1 MAKRYI
7 HPGARP
13 KTATRTGTNSD
24 CKDSQ
29 RTLDDIIKEQGN
41 DVFTVIL
48 QAESSNSFNLPFEE
62 VQNEESEKGVHEF
75 KLPFGDKDLRKLMMW
90 FREIGWKDQDAMLRF
105 PPDLSKDNRKRVHE
119 IAQSY
124 GLGTSSAGFGER
136 RCISVYSVE
145 HATLGVGKIYL
156 TKEEREKANE
166 IWRLVKQEGDEYKK
180 FSRNEIEEMVLVNKL
195 DPSLEELWKKRESL
209 LEEDIKEKC
218 KISDEK
224 DITIPSEQ

>member
-1 MAKRYI
+1 MVL
-7 HPGARP
+7 
-13 KTATRTGTNSD
+13 SVF
-24 CKDSQ
+24 Q
-29 RTLDDIIKEQGN
+29 R
-41 DVFTVIL
+41 
-48 QAESSNSFNLPFEE
+48 S
-62 VQNEESEKGVHEF
+62 
-75 KLPFGDKDLRKLMMW
+75 
-90 FREIGWKDQDAMLRF
+90 
-105 PPDLSKDNRKRVHE
+105 
-119 IAQSY
+119 
-124 GLGTSSAGFGER
+124 
-136 RCISVYSVE
+136 ISVYSVE

-224 DITIPSEQ
+224 DIAIPSEQ

>member
-1 MAKRYI
+1 MEALFERS
-7 HPGARP
+7 P
-13 KTATRTGTNSD
+13 KKNNTGKPLLYELYYYCLFINNYS
-24 CKDSQ
+24 SF
-29 RTLDDIIKEQGN
+29 RSLLSSVIIII
-41 DVFTVIL
+41 DVIL
-48 QAESSNSFNLPFEE
+48 VNKVFYPVVRILKCC
-62 VQNEESEKGVHEF
+62 VV
-75 KLPFGDKDLRKLMMW
+75 
-90 FREIGWKDQDAMLRF
+90 
-105 PPDLSKDNRKRVHE
+105 LSVF
-119 IAQSY
+119 Q
-124 GLGTSSAGFGER
+124 

-224 DITIPSEQ
+224 DISIPSEQ